1 MRVLT
6 EKKFKEY
13 LDSQYA
19 DGWTKG
25 NNDSTKAW
33 QNEFKMQTKEYKVKL
48 NKLEK
53 IVEKYVVETNKKM
66 KKDEIYNKF
75 ELLCGDLLNEI
86 DNLRG

>member
-1 MRVLT
+1 MYILT
-6 EKKFKEY
+6 NKALEKREQQAWAKGNSDATEAWQYEFKE
-13 LDSQYA
+13 
-19 DGWTKG
+19 
-25 NNDSTKAW
+25 
-33 QNEFKMQTKEYKVKL
+33 QTEVYKNKL